1 MSVRLSL
8 HIGSELRMKLILIN
22 EIESKLAATE
32 SLHGTISG
40 KKDLTAELSPT
51 GVLSGVVIDNDD
63 SIDIIMTAPAPLE
76 TVLTIPAGGNT
87 ETGKDGKSAYEI
99 AVDNGFDGT
108 VAEWLQSLHGDKGD
122 PGIQGEP
129 GKDGSDAT
137 VDLTDYAKKSEIIT
151 ESRIIELINA
161 NAVSMESISTA
172 INTAIE
178 NYKKSTELIFHL
190 VYQGYEAETSRKDN
204 IHICKMVTK
213 YQSADF
219 NDFFEIKNETDF
231 VAKKDCTLIAVS
243 KVYQYATSS
252 GNTSVNR
259 VTLNQVVIA
268 MSETSSRM
276 MGSVG
281 ATQSGVFSAKA
292 GAILRCE
299 TYAGKG
305 YPQGGMQIYVSPI
318 VSNSYNYDGT
328 TPESY
333 MTSLYAVDKN

>member
-1 MSVRLSL
+1 MIDELQAEIAESGVLTGSMSTV
-8 HIGSELRMKLILIN
+8 E
-22 EIESKLAATE
+22 
-32 SLHGTISG
+32 
-40 KKDLTAELSPT
+40 DLTAEISP
-51 GVLSGVVIDNDD
+51 S
-63 SIDIIMTAPAPLE
+63 SI
-76 TVLTIPAGGNT
+76 GR
-87 ETGKDGKSAYEI
+87 DGKSAYEI
-99 AVDNGFDGT
+99 AVDNGFNGT
-108 VAEWLQSLHGDKGD
+108 VAEWLRSLHGEK
-122 PGIQGEP
+122 GEP

-151 ESRIIELINA
+151 ESRIIELIDA
-161 NAVSMESISTA
+161 NAVSAESISTA
-172 INTAIE
+172 VNQAIE
-178 NYKKSTELIFHL
+178 NYRKSTELIFRL
-190 VYQGYEAETSRKDN
+190 AYQGYESETSRKDS
-204 IHICKMVTK
+204 IHVCEMVTK

>member
-1 MSVRLSL
+1 MIDELQAEIAESGVLAGNMSTA
-8 HIGSELRMKLILIN
+8 E
-22 EIESKLAATE
+22 
-32 SLHGTISG
+32 
-40 KKDLTAELSPT
+40 DLTA
-51 GVLSGVVIDNDD
+51 
-63 SIDIIMTAPAPLE
+63 DISQSNI
-76 TVLTIPAGGNT
+76 GR
-87 ETGKDGKSAYEI
+87 DGKSAYEI
-99 AVDNGFDGT
+99 AVDNGFSGN
-108 VAEWLQSLHGDKGD
+108 VSEWLQSLHGDKGD
-122 PGIQGEP
+122 PGVKGDP

-161 NAVSMESISTA
+161 NAVSAESMLLA
-172 INTAIE
+172 VNTAIE
-178 NYKKSTELIFHL
+178 NYKKSTELIFRL
-190 VYQGYEAETSRKDN
+190 AYQGYESETSRKDN
-204 IHICKMVTK
+204 IHVCEMVTK

-243 KVYQYATSS
+243 KVYQYATSG

-268 MSETSSRM
+268 MSETVSRM
-276 MGSVG
+276 AGSVG
-281 ATQSGVFSAKA
+281 ATQSGVFSVKT

-305 YPQGGMQIYVSPI
+305 YPQGGMQVYISPI
-318 VSNSYNYDGT
+318 VLNSYSYDGT
-328 TPESY
+328 TPEEY

>member
-1 MSVRLSL
+1 MIDELQAEIAESGTLAGSMSTV
-8 HIGSELRMKLILIN
+8 E
-22 EIESKLAATE
+22 
-32 SLHGTISG
+32 
-40 KKDLTAELSPT
+40 DLTAEISP
-51 GVLSGVVIDNDD
+51 S
-63 SIDIIMTAPAPLE
+63 SI
-76 TVLTIPAGGNT
+76 GR
-87 ETGKDGKSAYEI
+87 DGKSAYEI
-99 AVDNGFDGT
+99 AVDNGFNGT

-122 PGIQGEP
+122 PGVKGDP

-161 NAVSMESISTA
+161 NAVSAESISTA
-172 INTAIE
+172 VSQAIE

-243 KVYQYATSS
+243 KVYQYATSG

-259 VTLNQVVIA
+259 VVLNAVTIA
-268 MSETSSRM
+268 QSETVSRM
-276 MGSVG
+276 AGSVG
-281 ATQSGVFSAKA
+281 ATQSGVFSVKT
-292 GAILRCE
+292 GAVLRCE

-305 YPQGGMQIYVSPI
+305 YPQGGMQIYISPI
-318 VSNSYNYDGT
+318 VSNSYSYDGT
-328 TPESY
+328 TPDAY
-333 MTSLYAVDKN
+333 LTSNYTTDKG

>member
-1 MSVRLSL
+1 M
-8 HIGSELRMKLILIN
+8 IN
-22 EIESKLAATE
+22 ELDAKLAATE

-63 SIDIIMTAPAPLE
+63 SINVIITTPEELKAS
-76 TVLTIPAGGNT
+76 LTIPNGGGGGA
-87 ETGKDGKSAYEI
+87 GKDGKSAYEI
-99 AVDNGFDGT
+99 AVDNGFNGT
-108 VAEWLQSLHGDKGD
+108 VAEWLKSLHGEK
-122 PGIQGEP
+122 GEP

-151 ESRIIELINA
+151 ESRIIELIDA
-161 NAVSMESISTA
+161 NAVSAESISTA
-172 INTAIE
+172 VNQAIE
-178 NYKKSTELIFHL
+178 NYRKSTELIFHL
-190 VYQGYEAETSRKDN
+190 AYQGYESEISRKDN
-204 IHICKMVTK
+204 VHFCKMVTK

-231 VAKKDCTLIAVS
+231 VAKKDCTLVAVS
-243 KVYQYATSS
+243 KVYQYATSG

-268 MSETSSRM
+268 MSETVSRM
-276 MGSVG
+276 AGSVG
-281 ATQSGVFSAKA
+281 ATQSGVFSVKT

-305 YPQGGMQIYVSPI
+305 YPQGGMQIYISPI
-318 VSNSYNYDGT
+318 VSNSYSYDGT
-328 TPESY
+328 TPEEY

>member
-1 MSVRLSL
+1 M
-8 HIGSELRMKLILIN
+8 IN

-32 SLHGTISG
+32 SLHG
-40 KKDLTAELSPT
+40 
-51 GVLSGVVIDNDD
+51 
-63 SIDIIMTAPAPLE
+63 
-76 TVLTIPAGGNT
+76 
-87 ETGKDGKSAYEI
+87 
-99 AVDNGFDGT
+99 
-108 VAEWLQSLHGDKGD
+108 DKGD
-122 PGIQGEP
+122 PGIQGVP

-137 VDLTDYAKKSEIIT
+137 VDLTDYAKKSELVT

-161 NAVSMESISTA
+161 NAVSAESILSA
-172 INTAIE
+172 VNTAIE

-219 NDFFEIKNETDF
+219 YDFFEIKNETDF

-281 ATQSGVFSAKA
+281 ATQSGVFSAKT
-292 GAILRCE
+292 GSILRCE

-305 YPQGGMQIYVSPI
+305 YPQGGMQIYISPI

>member
-1 MSVRLSL
+1 MIDELQAEIAESGVLTGSMSTV
-8 HIGSELRMKLILIN
+8 E
-22 EIESKLAATE
+22 
-32 SLHGTISG
+32 
-40 KKDLTAELSPT
+40 DLTAEISP
-51 GVLSGVVIDNDD
+51 S
-63 SIDIIMTAPAPLE
+63 SI
-76 TVLTIPAGGNT
+76 GR
-87 ETGKDGKSAYEI
+87 DGKSAYEI
-99 AVDNGFDGT
+99 AVDNGFNDT
-108 VAEWLQSLHGDKGD
+108 VAEWLRSLHGEK
-122 PGIQGEP
+122 GEP

-281 ATQSGVFSAKA
+281 AIQSGVFSAKA

>member
-1 MSVRLSL
+1 M
-8 HIGSELRMKLILIN
+8 IN
-22 EIESKLAATE
+22 EIEAKLAATE

-51 GVLSGVVIDNDD
+51 GVLSGVVVDNDD
-63 SIDIIMTAPAPLE
+63 SINVIITTPEELKAS
-76 TVLTIPAGGNT
+76 LTIPNGGGGGA
-87 ETGKDGKSAYEI
+87 GKDGKSAYEI
-99 AVDNGFDGT
+99 AVDNGFNGT
-108 VAEWLQSLHGDKGD
+108 VAEWLKSLQGDKGERGVKGDKGD
-122 PGIQGEP
+122 PG
-129 GKDGSDAT
+129 KDGHDAT
-137 VDLTDYAKKSEIIT
+137 VDLTPYARKSELVT

-161 NAVSMESISTA
+161 NAVSAESILSA
-172 INTAIE
+172 VNTAIE

-219 NDFFEIKNETDF
+219 YDFFEIKNETDF

-252 GNTSVNR
+252 SNTSVNR

-281 ATQSGVFSAKA
+281 ATQSGVFSAKT
-292 GAILRCE
+292 GSILRCE

-305 YPQGGMQIYVSPI
+305 YPQGGMQVYISPI
-318 VSNSYNYDGT
+318 VSNGYNYDGT

>member
-1 MSVRLSL
+1 M
-8 HIGSELRMKLILIN
+8 IN

-122 PGIQGEP
+122 PGIRGEP

-161 NAVSMESISTA
+161 NAVSTESISTA

-219 NDFFEIKNETDF
+219 YDFFEIKNETDF

-281 ATQSGVFSAKA
+281 ATQSGVFSAKT

-305 YPQGGMQIYVSPI
+305 YPQGGMHIYISPI

>member
-1 MSVRLSL
+1 MIDELQAEIAESGVLTGSMSTV
-8 HIGSELRMKLILIN
+8 E
-22 EIESKLAATE
+22 
-32 SLHGTISG
+32 
-40 KKDLTAELSPT
+40 DLTAEISP
-51 GVLSGVVIDNDD
+51 S
-63 SIDIIMTAPAPLE
+63 SI
-76 TVLTIPAGGNT
+76 GR
-87 ETGKDGKSAYEI
+87 DGKSAYEI
-99 AVDNGFDGT
+99 AVDNGFNGT
-108 VAEWLQSLHGDKGD
+108 VAEWLRSLHGEK
-122 PGIQGEP
+122 GEP

-151 ESRIIELINA
+151 ESRIIELIDA
-161 NAVSMESISTA
+161 NAVSAESISTA
-172 INTAIE
+172 VNQAIE
-178 NYKKSTELIFHL
+178 NYRKSTELIFHL
-190 VYQGYEAETSRKDN
+190 AYQGYESEISRKDN

-231 VAKKDCTLIAVS
+231 VAKKDCILIAVS
-243 KVYQYATSS
+243 KVYQYATSY

-299 TYAGKG
+299 TYANKG

>member
-1 MSVRLSL
+1 M
-8 HIGSELRMKLILIN
+8 IN

-40 KKDLTAELSPT
+40 KKDLTAELSPM

-99 AVDNGFDGT
+99 AVDNGFNGT
-108 VAEWLQSLHGDKGD
+108 VAEWLKSLRGKDGTKGAKGERGEKGEKGD
-122 PGIQGEP
+122 PGKAGN
-129 GKDGSDAT
+129 DAT
-137 VDLTDYAKKSEIIT
+137 VDLTPYAKKSELIT
-151 ESRIIELINA
+151 EKRIVELIGA
-161 NAVSMESISTA
+161 NSVTQEILDAAVNQAIRAYEQST
-172 INTAIE
+172 
-178 NYKKSTELIFHL
+178 KLLLHL

-259 VTLNQVVIA
+259 VVLNAVTIA
-268 MSETSSRM
+268 QSETSSRM
-276 MGSVG
+276 AGSVG
-281 ATQSGVFSAKA
+281 ATQSGVFSVKT
-292 GAILRCE
+292 GAILQCE

-305 YPQGGMQIYVSPI
+305 YPQGGMQIYVSP
-318 VSNSYNYDGT
+318 VVADGYAFEGT
-328 TPESY
+328 TPDAY
-333 MTSLYAVDKN
+333 LTSNYTTDKG

>member
-1 MSVRLSL
+1 MIDELQAEIAESGVLTGSMSTV
-8 HIGSELRMKLILIN
+8 E
-22 EIESKLAATE
+22 
-32 SLHGTISG
+32 
-40 KKDLTAELSPT
+40 DLTAEISP
-51 GVLSGVVIDNDD
+51 S
-63 SIDIIMTAPAPLE
+63 SI
-76 TVLTIPAGGNT
+76 GR
-87 ETGKDGKSAYEI
+87 DGKSAYEI
-99 AVDNGFDGT
+99 AVDNGFNGT
-108 VAEWLQSLHGDKGD
+108 VAEWLRSLHGEK
-122 PGIQGEP
+122 GEP

-151 ESRIIELINA
+151 ESRIIELIDA
-161 NAVSMESISTA
+161 NAVSAESISTA
-172 INTAIE
+172 VNQAIE
-178 NYKKSTELIFHL
+178 NYRKSTELIFHL
-190 VYQGYEAETSRKDN
+190 AYQGYESEISRKDN

-299 TYAGKG
+299 TYADKG